1 MSLALARPLA
11 IAAAALAVGFGLI
24 VAGAEAQ
31 TAPPRTLDELKA
43 ETQSRADRNAYP
55 LIGLKPDDVRE
66 ALTHIGSLDRDEWA
80 KAWSDVALGYKSRA
94 DREATS
100 DARQAAADYMQAWR
114 LYSFARWPVPNSPGK
129 QQAYRNALAAFR
141 KAAQFLDPPL
151 EVVRVPFEGNEIVGY
166 LRLPRDARPAPLVF
180 MISALD
186 SRKEDSLERGAA
198 YLERGLAVFAVDM
211 PGTGEAPVNADV
223 GAERMFSAAL
233 DALLARP
240 EIDRSRVAIQ
250 GNSWSGYW
258 AAKLAVTERARLRGA
273 VVQGGPVH
281 NYFQPD
287 WQLQALGTREYLFD
301 LFPARA
307 SIYGVST
314 LEEFLAYGPRLS
326 LKDGGFLDKPS
337 APMLLVNGV
346 KDTQVPIVDL
356 DLLLHTGTPKDAWVN
371 PTGGHMGRNADWT
384 DGKIFKEIVLP
395 WVVRKLSSEG

>member
-1 MSLALARPLA
+1 VQRRADRGMPPLGGISREDARAALAR
-11 IAAAALAVGFGLI
+11 I
-24 VAGAEAQ
+24 
-31 TAPPRTLDELKA
+31 D
-43 ETQSRADRNAYP
+43 
-55 LIGLKPDDVRE
+55 
-66 ALTHIGSLDRDEWA
+66 SLDRDAWASAWSAVAGKYENEAASPGADTQRTA
-80 KAWSDVALGYKSRA
+80 KAYWN
-94 DREATS
+94 
-100 DARQAAADYMQAWR
+100 AWR
-114 LYSFARWPVPNSPGK
+114 LNHFARWPVPNSAGK
-129 QQAYRNALAAFR
+129 EQAYAQALTAFR
-141 KAAQFLDPPL
+141 KAAQFLNPPL
-151 EVVRVPFEGNEIVGY
+151 ETVRIPFEGKEIVGY
-166 LRLPRDARPAPLVF
+166 LRLPKDVRPAPLVF

-186 SRKEDSLERGAA
+186 SRKEDSLERGAD

-211 PGTGEAPVNADV
+211 PGTGEAPIKADV

-258 AAKLAVTERARLRGA
+258 AAKLAVTERARIRGA

-281 NYFQPD
+281 NYFQAG
-287 WQLQALGTREYLFD
+287 WQLPALGTREYLFD

-326 LKDGGFLDKPS
+326 LKDGGFLEKPS

-356 DLLLHTGTPKDAWVN
+356 DLLLHTGVAKEAWVN
-371 PTGGHMGRNADWT
+371 PLGGHMGRNADWP
-384 DGKIFKEIVLP
+384 DGKIFKEVVLP
-395 WVVRKLSSEG
+395 WVVRRLSSEG